1 LFITRRVVGVYGVGI
16 SLFFLP
22 AGIFIGALSIL
33 IMPALWSAIL
43 IKSGD
48 GSLKQSINKSAI
60 ELLALP
66 IPTETKNQVKT
77 FIDVFIDSFATGV
90 GGIILIM
97 LINGLNLS
105 IHFVSISIMLLIL
118 LWFYYA
124 KKVRIEYLSLFKEK
138 LNLKLEPIKNSKASL
153 DLNNLSVYQGLC
165 NVLAHGS
172 ERQILFVLNHVD
184 DIQNEKLFQYI
195 KNLLNHDSNQI
206 LSLAI
211 RKLYFYQTEDLSN
224 HIKPFTRH
232 DSQIIKVAAIEY
244 LIGRSLVNKMQLID
258 QFLHDQDFTTS
269 YAGLNA
275 LINEVKDNQKLQER
289 FNLKDILRSKIKEL
303 ESESDEYDRIQ
314 KRVLLLSAI
323 GASNIPDYYGEI
335 QKSLK
340 STDQEIKKAAIVAAG
355 KTLDEIFIIPLLSEL
370 PLKNYKQV
378 SLLALSEYGFVII
391 NVFRQLIHQN
401 KIDVLIV
408 REIPAIV
415 ENIGD
420 HGSVD
425 FLFELLDYEDVAVR
439 NEAIRSLT
447 NIKITRPHI
456 IFNNKKIIKHIFI
469 EAMLFENTLSAMYVQ
484 QERMNMKAQ
493 DAYNEEFEA
502 RKSLITL
509 LEKRLDDNLER
520 IFKFLGLKYPP
531 QEIETVY
538 KGIKSEKMEIRMNSI
553 EFLDNLLETNLKKIL
568 IPIIETSIAETVTE
582 QTLKELRIKVMS
594 QYDCFNVL
602 LDGKDIKVKLAVLY
616 LIKVLK
622 DQKYLPLAERY
633 QNHANIKVNTFARE
647 AIDVLKSN

>member
-1 LFITRRVVGVYGVGI
+1 LEHPTFLIIT
-16 SLFFLP
+16 
-22 AGIFIGALSIL
+22 
-33 IMPALWSAIL
+33 
-43 IKSGD
+43 
-48 GSLKQSINKSAI
+48 
-60 ELLALP
+60 
-66 IPTETKNQVKT
+66 VK
-77 FIDVFIDSFATGV
+77 
-90 GGIILIM
+90 
-97 LINGLNLS
+97 
-105 IHFVSISIMLLIL
+105 
-118 LWFYYA
+118 
-124 KKVRIEYLSLFKEK
+124 FK
-138 LNLKLEPIKNSKASL
+138 
-153 DLNNLSVYQGLC
+153 
-165 NVLAHGS
+165 
-172 ERQILFVLNHVD
+172 
-184 DIQNEKLFQYI
+184 
-195 KNLLNHDSNQI
+195 
-206 LSLAI
+206 
-211 RKLYFYQTEDLSN
+211 
-224 HIKPFTRH
+224 
-232 DSQIIKVAAIEY
+232 
-244 LIGRSLVNKMQLID
+244 
-258 QFLHDQDFTTS
+258 
-269 YAGLNA
+269 
-275 LINEVKDNQKLQER
+275 
-289 FNLKDILRSKIKEL
+289 
-303 ESESDEYDRIQ
+303 
-314 KRVLLLSAI
+314 
-323 GASNIPDYYGEI
+323 
-335 QKSLK
+335 KSLK